1 MQARPPGIY
10 KEHYLHELAGRYAD
24 GNIGSIVA
32 PALPDWCFEEDEVDS
47 RGDGQG
53 GKGEEGQDRKG
64 KKRRVEQNND
74 VSIM

>member
-24 GNIGSIVA
+24 SDIGSIVA

-47 RGDGQG
+47 GGERDREARERKDRTGKERRGEWS
-53 GKGEEGQDRKG
+53 KT
-64 KKRRVEQNND
+64 
-74 VSIM
+74 MM